1 MRPPAAVPPC
11 CSERLGS
18 SLLFKERDWQAGRA
32 SDLLSGSLVLSSA
45 IPSIGVEVGR
55 PLRWFLAA
63 RRHLPRARR
72 RGGPA
77 LPYADADM
85 MQIPPTKS
93 HAMSRTPT
101 PFSFSTGPG
110 GARRQAR
117 RAQRHHPDL
126 PARRSS
132 TRSGTSGGLCART
145 GSQTPRS
152 KTTTRSS
159 TPLRRLAT
167 PYRPARND
175 RLHRNARLGP
185 CRSDAMT
192 FGIISK
198 KLACRLDLGSRA
210 VTAGPGARSEEDV
223 PGRPSD
229 RRSRRS
235 V

>member
-1 MRPPAAVPPC
+1 MRPPAAVTPC

-18 SLLFKERDWQAGRA
+18 SLLFKERDRQPGRA

-63 RRHLPRARR
+63 RRHLPRPRSR
-72 RGGPA
+72 RGTRP
-77 LPYADADM
+77 PYADADM
-85 MQIPPTKS
+85 MQFPPDEIS
-93 HAMSRTPT
+93 RNIADAHAVLILDRAGWRTT
-101 PFSFSTGPG
+101 
-110 GARRQAR
+110 A
-117 RAQRHHPDL
+117 
-126 PARRSS
+126 SS
-132 TRSGTSGGLCART
+132 TRPTTSPDLSRAPELNPVGNVRRPRT